1 MAKICKVLGVLI
13 CCGAIYILINCI
25 NESELYLMD
34 EQFTVMTL
42 SLVGTI
48 FFVGVLIFVI
58 GATKEETKKILEYVK
73 ENNDAILKTKW
84 LIEKQY
90 KEMQNT
96 EHEEKSKIKTDN
108 DADDIRRCEKCGAS
122 ISTEAK
128 FCVACGAETQL

>member
-25 NESELYLMD
+25 NESELYFMD

-58 GATKEETKKILEYVK
+58 GATKEETKKILE
-73 ENNDAILKTKW
+73 
-84 LIEKQY
+84 
-90 KEMQNT
+90 
-96 EHEEKSKIKTDN
+96 
-108 DADDIRRCEKCGAS
+108 
-122 ISTEAK
+122 
-128 FCVACGAETQL
+128 